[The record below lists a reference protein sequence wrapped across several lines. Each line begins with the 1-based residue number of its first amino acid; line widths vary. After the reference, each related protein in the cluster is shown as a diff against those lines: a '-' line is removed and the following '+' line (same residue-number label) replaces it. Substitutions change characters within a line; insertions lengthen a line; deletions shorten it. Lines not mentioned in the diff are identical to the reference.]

1 MSETLSLVLAVALL
15 IGVVWAVVWIAL
27 QLVKPQRSAD
37 ARVCGNCGHH
47 APALVVKRGSVGIS
61 VIGWLV
67 FLPAGLLYSLWR
79 LSTRHLVCESCGSTA
94 LVSPESPVGR
104 RMLREASSPAK

>member
-1 MSETLSLVLAVALL
+1 MSEFVSVTLAVLLL
-15 IGVVWAVVWIAL
+15 IALAWAVVWIAL
-27 QLVKPQRSAD
+27 QLVKPKRSVD

-47 APALVVKRGSVGIS
+47 APALVVKRGSVWIS

-94 LVSPESPVGR
+94 LMPADSPVGR
-104 RMLREASSPAK
+104 RILREASSPAK